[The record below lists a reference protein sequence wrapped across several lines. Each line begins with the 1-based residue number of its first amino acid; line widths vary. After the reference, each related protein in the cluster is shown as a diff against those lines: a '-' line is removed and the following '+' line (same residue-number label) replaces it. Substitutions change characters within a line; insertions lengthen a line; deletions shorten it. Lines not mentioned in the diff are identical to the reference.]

1 MNSQGG
7 AIVTEHEKI
16 QLSAEVLRMRD
27 ENMWGSHEGWPV
39 EDWQREVA
47 EDNTRLGYWEWV
59 EANVDLYGDYLEEEE
74 TEEEAEE

>member
-1 MNSQGG
+1 M
-7 AIVTEHEKI
+7 
-16 QLSAEVLRMRD
+16 
-27 ENMWGSHEGWPV
+27 